1 MQRETERANKHEAK
15 AKELTKQ
22 LQSKQRKEDKQIAA
36 KKAEETLR
44 EEKEKA
50 VEARFKREAEEKVK
64 AVHLEWEAKYQKLEA
79 ESLSIKRE
87 KEKLQKG
94 LKKKLNSIRRDK
106 DKIAEREKVQEDRER
121 RLNILMGQQDALAG
135 CSLAELK
142 EWEAILEV
150 SQRKVGEAKIK
161 AEVAQRLAG
170 TTHPSS
176 LAHTPSLT
184 NTLHLHTDTEKEKL
198 EQERARK
205 ECVICCDKQKAV
217 VFVPCG
223 KYYCSMLP
231 CSIREL
237 RLSHRPPCVL

>member
-1 MQRETERANKHEAK
+1 M
-15 AKELTKQ
+15 TKQ
-22 LQSKQRKEDKQIAA
+22 LQSKQRKEDKQVAA

-170 TTHPSS
+170 TLTLSS
-176 LAHTPSLT
+176 TSLPPLLSCTYTFPHQHLFIFMQIPKKKNSNKNAHGRNVSSVAT
-184 NTLHLHTDTEKEKL
+184 NRRLLCSY
-198 EQERARK
+198 R
-205 ECVICCDKQKAV
+205 VVSKAA
-217 VFVPCG
+217 
-223 KYYCSMLP
+223 
-231 CSIREL
+231 I
-237 RLSHRPPCVL
+237 